1 MEFGYNGLMVTVRS
15 GRSQSPKDI
24 AEQSAIL
31 EKEKTMSKKLYVGG
45 LAWGTDE
52 NGLREAFEQYGEV
65 VDCKIITDRDTGRSR
80 GFGFVTFNEGNDADN
95 AISEMN
101 GTELD
106 GRSLRVNEAED
117 RRGGAE
123 GGAGAGGGGGRGG
136 PRRGGGGG
144 GGGGGGYSDRS
155 GGGGGGNRW

>member
-1 MEFGYNGLMVTVRS
+1 MEFRYNGLMVTVQS
-15 GRSQSPKDI
+15 DGSQSPKDVV
-24 AEQSAIL
+24 EQSAIL

-95 AISEMN
+95 AIAEMN
-101 GTELD
+101 GSELD

-117 RRGGAE
+117 RRGGA
-123 GGAGAGGGGGRGG
+123 GGGGRGG
-136 PRRGGGGG
+136 PRRS
-144 GGGGGGYSDRS
+144 GGGGGGYNDRS
-155 GGGGGGNRW
+155 GGGGNRW

>member
-1 MEFGYNGLMVTVRS
+1 
-15 GRSQSPKDI
+15 
-24 AEQSAIL
+24 
-31 EKEKTMSKKLYVGG
+31 MSKKLYVGG

-95 AISEMN
+95 AIAEMN
-101 GTELD
+101 GSELD

-117 RRGGAE
+117 RRGGA
-123 GGAGAGGGGGRGG
+123 GGGGRGG
-136 PRRGGGGG
+136 PRRS
-144 GGGGGGYSDRS
+144 GGGGGGYNDRS
-155 GGGGGGNRW
+155 GGGGNRW

>member
-1 MEFGYNGLMVTVRS
+1 
-15 GRSQSPKDI
+15 
-24 AEQSAIL
+24 
-31 EKEKTMSKKLYVGG
+31 MSKKLYVGG

-117 RRGGAE
+117 RRGGAD
-123 GGAGAGGGGGRGG
+123 GGGGGGRGG
-136 PRRGGGGG
+136 PRRSGG